1 DQVGANDAT
10 VSNIRLWRPSVLQ
23 QTYQALQRIQQYYE
37 FKDVDVDRYPIG
49 GQARVVMLS
58 AREVS
63 QSGIP
68 GVAGWQQ
75 SHLIYTHG
83 YGAVASQVN
92 TADASGAPDFL
103 LQDIPPVG
111 RAIQL
116 EATPPSDRGSQIYY
130 GELRDVPYVV
140 VHTQQEELNYPNP
153 SGGGFIST
161 SYEGK
166 GGIPLG
172 GF

>member
-1 DQVGANDAT
+1 
-10 VSNIRLWRPSVLQ
+10 
-23 QTYQALQRIQQYYE
+23 
-37 FKDVDVDRYPIG
+37 
-49 GQARVVMLS
+49 
-58 AREVS
+58 
-63 QSGIP
+63 
-68 GVAGWQQ
+68 
-75 SHLIYTHG
+75 THG

-172 GF
+172 GFLRRSLFAYRYRDINLLISGLINGNSKILINRDIGTRVTKAAPFLKFDKDPYAAIVNGRLVWIWDA